1 MTGGDVAVAQPQHAA
16 HATLLCDCDGQQQ
29 QHGAV
34 TMMWYVGDS

>member
-16 HATLLCDCDGQQQ
+16 HATLLCDCDGQQ
-29 QHGAV
+29 HGAV